1 MNVELALETMQ
12 SCLFILDMANKVQ
25 TRIQDRKYYTALKV
39 YLLIEK

>member
-25 TRIQDRKYYTALKV
+25 TRVDNRKYYTALKV
-39 YLLIEK
+39 FYF